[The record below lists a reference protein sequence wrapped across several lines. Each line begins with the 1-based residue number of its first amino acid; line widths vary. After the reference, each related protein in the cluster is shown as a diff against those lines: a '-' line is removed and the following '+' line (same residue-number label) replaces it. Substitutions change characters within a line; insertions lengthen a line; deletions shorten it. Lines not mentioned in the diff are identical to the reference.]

1 MCVDKEPT
9 NAINAI
15 KAINLKPTRPVEQ
28 ITILE
33 RMTLVE
39 KVRSLDND
47 STTQLVQF
55 LYFLKKD
62 YIEDVNEDKL
72 QIRVDLFNR
81 DTFEK
86 LIK

>member
-9 NAINAI
+9 NAI
-15 KAINLKPTRPVEQ
+15 KPINVKPTRPKEQ

>member
-15 KAINLKPTRPVEQ
+15 KGINLKPTRPVEQ